1 MSYIINGTEV
11 TSRVKNTWMQYQRF
25 YLYVGERADGKLIKS
40 QNFNPQECR
49 CASSKFDALL
59 STSIFEC

>member
-1 MSYIINGTEV
+1 
-11 TSRVKNTWMQYQRF
+11 MQYQRF
-25 YLYVGERADGKLIKS
+25 YLYVAERADGKLIKS

-49 CASSKFDALL
+49 CDSSKFDGLL